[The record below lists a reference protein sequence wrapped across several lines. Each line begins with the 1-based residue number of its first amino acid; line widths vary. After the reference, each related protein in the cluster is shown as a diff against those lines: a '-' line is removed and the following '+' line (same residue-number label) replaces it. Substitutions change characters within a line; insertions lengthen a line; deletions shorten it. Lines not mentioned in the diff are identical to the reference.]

1 MSVFVPPDDRVRAI
15 HFLKKIQPA
24 DGKVVRVEEYKSDI
38 YGVGPE
44 SFIWDP
50 ELSAPRSDQD
60 NRIAS
65 TVDGFM
71 AGQANEGAWDLLAP
85 ISPIDGG
92 SVIANP
98 DDNQP
103 RGLFPSDYAS
113 TDECVEAAV
122 SYVGRFGNGIVRL
135 PISVTPLDY
144 DVVSTPPNIDLV
156 IAHPDI
162 LVKFDD
168 TFNSKSTEGPGAY
181 IGDTSSG
188 AANLEIQEDL
198 EVHGTEI
205 TVKRNGAN
213 ALTVSTATDA
223 TVRGSNSD
231 DIPNDGDVWRL
242 VYDQPNDN
250 WEQI

>member
-1 MSVFVPPDDRVRAI
+1 MSVFVPPDDRVRAL
-15 HFLKKIQPA
+15 HFLKKVQPA
-24 DGKVVRVEEYKSDI
+24 DGKVVRVEEYESDVW
-38 YGVGPE
+38 GVGPE

-50 ELSAPRSDQD
+50 EISAPRNDQD
-60 NRIAS
+60 NRLAS
-65 TVDGFM
+65 SVETYKP
-71 AGQANEGAWDLLAP
+71 GQPNEGAWDLLAP
-85 ISPIDGG
+85 VSAVDAG

-98 DDNQP
+98 DNNQP
-103 RGLFPSDYAS
+103 RGLLPRNYAS
-113 TDECVEAAV
+113 SDECVEAAV
-122 SYVGRFGNGIVRL
+122 SYVERFGDGIVRL

-144 DVVSTPPNIDLV
+144 DVVSTPNNVDLS
-156 IAHPDI
+156 IAHPNI

-168 TFNSKSTEGPGAY
+168 QFSTKNTEGPGVY

-188 AANLEIQEDL
+188 AANLGIREAL
-198 EVHGTEI
+198 EVDGTQI

-223 TVRGSNSD
+223 TVRGNTSD

-242 VYDQPNDN
+242 VYDQENDN